1 MDIITIKVDEKKYAQ
16 IKKFYAKNVISRNNG
31 EYIDYIAKV
40 HEVIITAYLSS
51 KPKKTITFNGERAKE
66 ESSLWEEEKTPVKI
80 STKAKTVKNNV
91 KEKVSSTKAK
101 LKEKSSNAKATVKA
115 RVSSTINHNHW
126 VDLDDQIGSDEVGV
140 GDFLAPMI
148 VVATYIKKKDIP
160 LLNELGVT
168 DSKKLTDDKIREIG
182 ETLVKKIEYSK
193 LTLSNEKY
201 NELIAKKENLNSIKA
216 KLHNR
221 ALNNLYQKHPETI
234 GVYVDQFVSKN
245 KYYEYLNDPNEK
257 VVKDISF
264 RTKGETLYPSVAAAS
279 IIARYAFLLEVD
291 ALNKQYDTIIP
302 LGAGK
307 QVNEFSRRFIQEHGI
322 MEFNKIA
329 KRNFANYKDVISMK
343 LI

>member
-16 IKKFYAKNVISRNNG
+16 IKKFYAKNVISKNNS

-40 HEVIITAYLSS
+40 HEVIITAYLST
-51 KPKKTITFNGERAKE
+51 KAKKTITFNGLRAKE

-80 STKAKTVKNNV
+80 SSKAQKVKTAAKNKVAKANTAS
-91 KEKVSSTKAK
+91 KQKVSSTN
-101 LKEKSSNAKATVKA
+101 STIKA
-115 RVSSTINHNHW
+115 RVSSAMNHNHW

-140 GDFLAPMI
+140 GDFLAPMV
-148 VVATYIKKKDIP
+148 VVATYIKKKDIS

-168 DSKKLTDDKIREIG
+168 DSKKLSDEKIKEIG
-182 ETLVKKIEYSK
+182 EILVKKIEYSK

-201 NELIAKKENLNSIKA
+201 NEMIAKKENLNSLKA

-221 ALNNLYQKHPETI
+221 ALNNLYQKHPDTV

-279 IIARYAFLLEVD
+279 IIARYAFLLEVE
-291 ALNKQYDTIIP
+291 ALGKEYNTTIP

-307 QVNEFSRRFIQEHGI
+307 QVNEFSRKFIQEHGI

-329 KRNFANYKDVISMK
+329 KRNFANYKEVISMK